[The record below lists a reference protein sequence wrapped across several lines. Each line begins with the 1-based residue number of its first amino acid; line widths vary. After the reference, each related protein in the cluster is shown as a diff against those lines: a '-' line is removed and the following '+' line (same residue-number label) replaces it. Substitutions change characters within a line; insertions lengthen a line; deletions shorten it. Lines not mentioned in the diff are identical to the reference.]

1 MKKIAR
7 VGLMFLSIL
16 LSLKNNLYA
25 YMMTS
30 EEEIQNY
37 NIVNVMIICF
47 FLFIAILMIVY
58 AIYIFPKLRSK
69 NDENSEESETKQVDE
84 DKNLKDENKIRYLVA
99 TIVLLAPILYIIF
112 ALIVSGL
119 TLVGLIILGALILY
133 NCYKKFTHL
142 ERFYHNAK
150 IFLVII
156 IVYLIY
162 KYINIFILKS

>member
-69 NDENSEESETKQVDE
+69 NDENIEESETKQVDE

-162 KYINIFILKS
+162 KYISIFI

>member
-47 FLFIAILMIVY
+47 FLFIAILMIEY
-58 AIYIFPKLRSK
+58 AI
-69 NDENSEESETKQVDE
+69 
-84 DKNLKDENKIRYLVA
+84 
-99 TIVLLAPILYIIF
+99 
-112 ALIVSGL
+112 
-119 TLVGLIILGALILY
+119 
-133 NCYKKFTHL
+133 
-142 ERFYHNAK
+142 
-150 IFLVII
+150 
-156 IVYLIY
+156 
-162 KYINIFILKS
+162 